1 MEKFLE
7 HLEESG
13 KKISTA
19 DHLLYVTFPLVKEKR
34 LLLKILEEINQGVI
48 SCLNSILQY
57 EYLFKKIKLY
67 SEPKQNFEVFKQKCA
82 PRFSITQNEI
92 KSIVELFE
100 IVKAHKKSPFE
111 FVRDEKI
118 VILSDD
124 MKQKIINLE
133 KAKEFLASAK
143 SVLEKTK
150 KVLKSN
156 FSR

>member
-7 HLEESG
+7 YLEESG
-13 KKISTA
+13 KRIATA